1 MNMNQS
7 DVTTTA
13 EDRSQLFWWLSEWFL
28 APPSQEQLGSL
39 PVLPDAS
46 SEADVTDV
54 LDKAWQ
60 ALSIAASPS
69 RLVSLDQLG
78 VEFTRLFAGVQE
90 GMGPPPPFESV
101 WREDRLIGESTLAVI
116 KAYVE
121 AGFADIE
128 PEAGPQDHIGVEL
141 KFLSLLAL
149 REAEAWKSGNDEMAR
164 KRVAQ
169 QQKFL
174 QQHLGLW
181 APRWADS
188 IIEQSRE
195 PLYAA
200 LAGLLKAGLAE
211 TQFELSSLL
220 KQAA

>member
-1 MNMNQS
+1 
-7 DVTTTA
+7 
-13 EDRSQLFWWLSEWFL
+13 
-28 APPSQEQLGSL
+28 
-39 PVLPDAS
+39 
-46 SEADVTDV
+46 
-54 LDKAWQ
+54 
-60 ALSIAASPS
+60 
-69 RLVSLDQLG
+69 
-78 VEFTRLFAGVQE
+78 
-90 GMGPPPPFESV
+90 MGPPPPFESV